1 MRIDKLLKIV
11 RTLKP
16 TPFENDI
23 LLMWVNEVEGMVQTE
38 VLLRSTADLTPYEL
52 DVQGEP
58 TAAEL
63 IVPYPF
69 DRLYLQYLLAQIDY
83 ANGEYAKYQN
93 SMQMFNACYTDYVHH
108 VAETIAPADGRA
120 ERMQYFLTAYA
131 IAVKHGYTGTEEQW
145 LQSLKGA
152 DGKQVQMRYLGKKLQ
167 WALEGAE
174 GWTDLVDMQAVED
187 DVTAAAEATINAATA
202 AAVEA
207 AAAAEGSETGAA
219 ASESAAQA
227 AKTDAAAAAA
237 SAAESATAAAG
248 SKTGAETAAQDAQ
261 TAKTQAQTAAQNAQ
275 TALQAAGE
283 ASAAAET
290 ASQEAEAAASDAESW
305 AVGQRG
311 GVDVPSTDPAYNNN
325 AKYWAQNAETVS
337 LSSSRVT
344 GTLPLS
350 KGGTGATT
358 AAAARTKLGLGALA
372 TKSAAGLD
380 GSDVTGTLPL
390 SKGGTGATTAAAA
403 RTKLGLGA
411 LATKSAVGLDGSD
424 VTGTLPLSKGG
435 TGQTT
440 IAGILSALGIS
451 DYITA
456 QGETNGFT
464 WRKWASGVAEC
475 WKLHTDTG
483 VTIQTAWG
491 SVYESATTYGGILYP
506 SGLFASAP
514 CCTITPNGSTNSMTT
529 LGLEVGAAG
538 TAAKTPQWNYLR
550 GTANASGQT
559 INVAIYAIGR
569 WK

>member
-52 DVQGEP
+52 DGQGEP

-152 DGKQVQMRYLGKKLQ
+152 DGKQVQMRYLEKKLQ

-174 GWTDLVDMQAVED
+174 EWTDLVDMQAVED
-187 DVTAAAEATINAATA
+187 DVTAAAEATINAATDAAVA
-202 AAVEA
+202 AASAATEA
-207 AAAAEGSETGAA
+207 AAASEGSENGAA

-227 AKTDAAAAAA
+227 AKADAEAAAAAA
-237 SAAESATAAAG
+237 EESATAAAG

-261 TAKTQAQTAAQNAQ
+261 AATTQAQTAAQNAQ

-290 ASQEAEAAASDAESW
+290 ASQAAEASASDAESW

-372 TKSAAGLD
+372 TKSA
-380 GSDVTGTLPL
+380 
-390 SKGGTGATTAAAA
+390 
-403 RTKLGLGA
+403 
-411 LATKSAVGLDGSD
+411 VGLDGSD

-440 IAGILSALGIS
+440 ITGILSALGIT

-456 QGETNGFT
+456 HGETNGFT
-464 WRKWASGVAEC
+464 WRKWESGVAEC

-491 SVYESATTYGGILYP
+491 SVFESSTYGAIAYP
-506 SGLFASAP
+506 SGLFTAAP
-514 CCTITPNGSTNSMTT
+514 CCTITPNGSSDGRTT
-529 LGLEVGAAG
+529 LGLEIGTVG
-538 TAAKTPQWNYLR
+538 TAAKTPQWNYMR

-559 INVAIYAIGR
+559 ISVAIYAIGR

>member
-16 TPFENDI
+16 TPFEDDI

-52 DVQGEP
+52 DGQGEP

-187 DVTAAAEATINAATA
+187 EVTAAAEATINAATA

-207 AAAAEGSETGAA
+207 AAAAEGSENAAA

-227 AKTDAAAAAA
+227 AKTDAEAAAAAAAA
-237 SAAESATAAAG
+237 SANTAAG

-261 TAKTQAQTAAQNAQ
+261 AATTQAQTAAKNAQ
-275 TALQAAGE
+275 AALQAAGE

-290 ASQEAEAAASDAESW
+290 ASQAAEASASDAESW
-305 AVGQRG
+305 AVGKRG

-325 AKYWAQNAETVS
+325 AKYWAQNAETVN
-337 LSSSRVT
+337 
-344 GTLPLS
+344 
-350 KGGTGATT
+350 
-358 AAAARTKLGLGALA
+358 LA
-372 TKSAAGLD
+372 TSR
-380 GSDVTGTLPL
+380 VTGTLPL

-424 VTGTLPLSKGG
+424 VTGTLPVNKGG
-435 TGQTT
+435 TGATT
-440 IAGILSALGIS
+440 ISGILSALGIS
-451 DYITA
+451 DYIESSGTTA
-456 QGETNGFT
+456 KTGITWT
-464 WRKWASGVAEC
+464 WRKYASGVAMC
-475 WKLHTDTG
+475 WGTCDQITADI
-483 VTIQTAWG
+483 TTAWG
-491 SVYESATTYGGILYP
+491 NGVYVPGSSGNAGPFDLPFDFTESRCWP
-506 SGLFASAP
+506 
-514 CCTITPNGSTNSMTT
+514 TPVQSNGDFWVSSWWTPDPTKQTPGYQPVRGS
-529 LGLEVGAAG
+529 
-538 TAAKTPQWNYLR
+538 AKTGL
-550 GTANASGQT
+550 
-559 INVAIYAIGR
+559 IYQIALLVIGR
-569 WK
+569 WKAA

>member
-52 DVQGEP
+52 DGQGEP

-275 TALQAAGE
+275 TALQAAGD

-290 ASQEAEAAASDAESW
+290 ASQAAEASASDAESW

-358 AAAARTKLGLGALA
+358 AAAARTKLGLG
-372 TKSAAGLD
+372 T
-380 GSDVTGTLPL
+380 
-390 SKGGTGATTAAAA
+390 
-403 RTKLGLGA
+403 

-424 VTGTLPLSKGG
+424 VTGTLPVSKGG
-435 TGQTT
+435 TGETSV
-440 IAGILSALGIS
+440 AGILKALGIK
-451 DYITA
+451 DYITE
-456 QGETNGFT
+456 QGTSGI
-464 WRKWASGVAEC
+464 WRYRKWESGVAEC
-475 WKLHTDTG
+475 WGEYTDENVSITA
-483 VTIQTAWG
+483 AWG
-491 SVYESATTYGGILYP
+491 QIYDSTEKYGYYNYP
-506 SGLFASAP
+506 SGLFVAAP
-514 CCTITPNGSTNSMTT
+514 VENVTARAVGSERALWIDTY
-529 LGLEVGAAG
+529 LDA
-538 TAAKTPQWNYLR
+538 TAERTGIWKYAR
-550 GTANASGQT
+550 GTASSGITVRVT
-559 INVAIYAIGR
+559 IYSAGQ

>member
-237 SAAESATAAAG
+237 SAAESATAASG

-358 AAAARTKLGLGALA
+358 AAAARTKLGLGTLA

-380 GSDVTGTLPL
+380 GSDVTGTLPV
-390 SKGGTGATTAAAA
+390 SKGGTGA
-403 RTKLGLGA
+403 
-411 LATKSAVGLDGSD
+411 
-424 VTGTLPLSKGG
+424 
-435 TGQTT
+435 TT

-538 TAAKTPQWNYLR
+538 TAAKTPQWNYMR